1 MRRWIPTATAAVL
14 LTIISGLAWANSDRP
29 APYDLLREPIEF
41 PDATWEALQSN
52 IEYTWDPTPTHL
64 YAKSINT
71 AARRGWFTG
80 KADGTF
86 DPWDRMTTEQM
97 VRVINRAFPDGLSRA
112 QFATLLVQ
120 GEWSYGSGPGQNYQ
134 NAIPVN
140 SFWQVGNWDIRVLDS
155 FDPGFSYPYK
165 SEEGFKWLSSRG
177 YESLDPPAPPDGTV
191 YALLDVE
198 VIYRGTR
205 PLPQQ
210 VDPSCRARCEMAV
223 PPVSFDLPTTVY
235 STWEGMI
242 RIPPKDDGAC
252 DDIGKTAPDNLYQ
265 AAADVE
271 PGVPVRGWLCSII
284 YEKSL
289 LYHYPHLLVRDLIRT
304 PAPWYRSDDFAD
316 RWAWFDAHNR
326 AW

>member
-14 LTIISGLAWANSDRP
+14 LTIISGLAWAHGDRP
-29 APYDLLREPIEF
+29 ASHDLLREPIEF
-41 PDATWEALQSN
+41 PDATWEALESN
-52 IEYTWDPTPTHL
+52 LEYTWDPTPTQL

-80 KADGTF
+80 KADGSF

-120 GEWSYGSGPGQNYQ
+120 GEWSYGSGQGSDYQ
-134 NAIPVN
+134 NAITMN

-155 FDPGFSYPYK
+155 FNPGSSYPYEF
-165 SEEGFKWLSSRG
+165 EEGFEWLSGRG

-191 YALLDVE
+191 YSLLDVE
-198 VIYRGTR
+198 VVYRGTR
-205 PLPQQ
+205 PRPQQ
-210 VDPSCRARCEMAV
+210 VDPSCRTRCEMAI
-223 PPVSFDLPTTVY
+223 PPVSFDLPAMVY
-235 STWEGMI
+235 STWEGAI
-242 RIPPKDDGAC
+242 YKPPTEDGAC
-252 DDIGKTAPDNLYQ
+252 DDIVKDRPGYLYQ

-284 YEKSL
+284 YENSL
-289 LYHYPHLLVRDLIRT
+289 SVYYLHLLVHDLIRT
-304 PAPWYRSDDFAD
+304 PRPWYVTNDFAD
-316 RWAWFDAHNR
+316 RWAWFDA
-326 AW
+326 

>member
-1 MRRWIPTATAAVL
+1 MGRWIPTATAAVL

-41 PDATWEALQSN
+41 PDATREALL
-52 IEYTWDPTPTHL
+52 EHLDHWGDPTPIQL
-64 YAKSINT
+64 YVKNINT

-86 DPWDRMTTEQM
+86 DPWGRMTTEQM

-120 GEWSYGSGPGQNYQ
+120 GEWSYGSGQGQHYLNG
-134 NAIPVN
+134 IPMN

-155 FDPGFSYPYK
+155 FNPGSSYPYEF
-165 SEEGFKWLSSRG
+165 EEGFEWLSGRG
-177 YESLDPPAPPDGTV
+177 YESLDPSALPDGTV

-198 VIYRGTR
+198 VVYRGTR
-205 PLPQQ
+205 PRPQQ
-210 VDPSCRARCEMAV
+210 VDPSCRTRCEMAV
-223 PPVSFDLPTTVY
+223 PPVSFDLPTMVY
-235 STWEGMI
+235 STWEGAI
-242 RIPPKDDGAC
+242 YKPPTEDGAC

-284 YEKSL
+284 YERGIGIYYLSL
-289 LYHYPHLLVRDLIRT
+289 LVHDLIRT
-304 PAPWYRSDDFAD
+304 PRPWYVSDDFAD
-316 RWAWFDAHNR
+316 RWAWFDA
-326 AW
+326 